1 MTQRSIFPHLVVLK
15 KGAEHRRSEARGGG
29 FSRRK
34 NHRIMMVKPG
44 SGPED
49 EDLGFI
55 HGLVGGDWNHGIM
68 ADD

>member
-1 MTQRSIFPHLVVLK
+1 
-15 KGAEHRRSEARGGG
+15 
-29 FSRRK
+29 
-34 NHRIMMVKPG
+34 MMVKPG

-68 ADD
+68 AK

>member
-49 EDLGFI
+49 EDSGFMDW
-55 HGLVGGDWNHGIM
+55 LVVTGTM
-68 ADD
+68 E